1 MAYPDDTISKP
12 RRRHTDANYPTTDD
26 IAEGELAVNTVD
38 RVIYTRDDQNNII
51 PLDGISSHT
60 DIFNNN
66 TETGHIHRPLVTTS
80 AATFYRV
87 DADDENSL
95 ILFTSGTAVTV
106 ELALN
111 ATNEIPIGFIMH
123 VHQQG
128 AGQITIVPVDGVTA
142 NSSRSLAT
150 GAQYAALSLMK
161 VGTDAWVVVGD
172 QE

>member
-1 MAYPDDTISKP
+1 MPYPDDTIITP
-12 RRRHTDANYPTTDD
+12 RRRHTDAAYPTTSD
-26 IAEGELAVNTVD
+26 IVEGELAINTVD
-38 RVIYTRDDQNNII
+38 RVIYTRDDQGNII

-60 DIFNNN
+60 DIFNSSQ
-66 TETGHIHRPLVTTS
+66 TGHIHRPIVTTS

-87 DADDENSL
+87 DEDDENSL
-95 ILFTSGTAVTV
+95 ILFTSGSAITV

-111 ATNEIPIGFIMH
+111 STNEIPVGFIMH